1 MSQAVAADDRT
12 PDLQPETD
20 DEAAVSIL
28 TNGDPIRSWA
38 QLLAPIGDEFRV
50 EFDQDGIHLRQED
63 AAKVAMVD
71 LTAHAEGFPKFE
83 IDDGFTFGLNLE
95 RFQNA
100 VKWARKRGGD
110 GDPVAI
116 DVYEDPARMQVRIT
130 RPDQQMKRFTE
141 WFAIAPESIR
151 GESDIPDL
159 DLPNRATPGVT
170 PLREGIKALSSHDHA
185 HVTRDGGTFILGSQ
199 EGGETM
205 PADVDDDPQDAIKFP
220 NCAWD
225 DRDDESVEAFSSLFS
240 LDYLEDMAT
249 ALHKAKADRLT
260 IEWGE
265 QFPTKI
271 HFEHEEWGFEGQY
284 LLAPRITED

>member
-1 MSQAVAADDRT
+1 MSQAVSADDRS

-20 DEAAVSIL
+20 DDAAVSIL

-38 QLLAPIGDEFRV
+38 QLLAPVGGEFRV
-50 EFDQDGIHLRQED
+50 EFDQDGIHLCQVD
-63 AAKVAMVD
+63 PANVAMVE

-83 IDDGFTFGLNLE
+83 VDDGFTFGLNLD

-130 RPDQQMKRFTE
+130 RPDQQMTRFTE
-141 WFAIAPESIR
+141 WFGIHPASIR
-151 GESDIPDL
+151 ESPDIPDL
-159 DLPNRATPGVT
+159 DLPNRAQPGVT
-170 PLREGIKALSSHDHA
+170 PLRDGVKAVKTNHHQA
-185 HVTRDGGTFILGSQ
+185 YVTRDGATFIIGSQ

-205 PADVDDDPQDAIKFP
+205 PSGDDPEDAIKFP

-225 DRDDESVEAFSSLFS
+225 DRDDESAEGFSSLFS
-240 LDYLEDMAT
+240 LDYLEDIAT

-260 IEWGE
+260 IDWGE
-265 QFPTKI
+265 EFPTKI

-284 LLAPRITED
+284 LLAPRIQED